1 MPRHFAL
8 PRAAGLMFPLHF
20 KKLYIHALTLFFLR
34 YCLNDRGGG
43 ARGVGVGGGVQLLV
57 PVGGWC
63 CDDNDGGYSPTAAD
77 FCYVGQGGVLIT

>member
-1 MPRHFAL
+1 MHSHCSSLDIAS
-8 PRAAGLMFPLHF
+8 M
-20 KKLYIHALTLFFLR
+20 IE
-34 YCLNDRGGG
+34 GGG